1 MKNSIKTEL
10 LEHINESQKDGLT
23 THHEMFN
30 EDYYII
36 GYYQS
41 SQWLKEHGLG
51 ELEAVNICKDFER
64 EHFGEIEDYPDI
76 IGYYRSIEWLKKHGL
91 GREAMRLRYRGTDFD
106 TETLVNHLVYWY
118 GLELCNELNID

>member
-1 MKNSIKTEL
+1 MKNSIRTEL
-10 LEHINESQKDGLT
+10 LEHINESQNDGLT

-51 ELEAVNICKDFER
+51 ELEAVNICRDFER
-64 EHFGEIEDYPDI
+64 EHFGTNIFGDA
-76 IGYYRSIEWLKKHGL
+76 SL
-91 GREAMRLRYRGTDFD
+91 TTFD
-106 TETLVNHLVYWY
+106 NTETLY

>member
-1 MKNSIKTEL
+1 MKNSIRTEL

-23 THHEMFN
+23 THQEIFN

-64 EHFGEIEDYPDI
+64 ENFGEVQTDI
-76 IGYYRSIEWLKKHGL
+76 
-91 GREAMRLRYRGTDFD
+91 DN
-106 TETLVNHLVYWY
+106 TETLVNHLVFWY

>member
-1 MKNSIKTEL
+1 MKNSIRKEL
-10 LEHINESQKDGLT
+10 LEHINESQNDGLT

-41 SQWLKEHGLG
+41 SKWLEEHGLG
-51 ELEAVNICKDFER
+51 ELEAVNICKNFER
-64 EHFGEIEDYPDI
+64 ENFGEV
-76 IGYYRSIEWLKKHGL
+76 H
-91 GREAMRLRYRGTDFD
+91 TDFED

-118 GLELCNELNID
+118 GLELCNELNIE

>member
-1 MKNSIKTEL
+1 MKDSIKTEL
-10 LEHINESQKDGLT
+10 LEHINESQNDGLT
-23 THHEMFN
+23 THDEMFN

-64 EHFGEIEDYPDI
+64 EHFGEVQTDI
-76 IGYYRSIEWLKKHGL
+76 
-91 GREAMRLRYRGTDFD
+91 DN

>member
-10 LEHINESQKDGLT
+10 LEHINESQKDGLK
-23 THHEMFN
+23 THDEMFN
-30 EDYYII
+30 QDYYII

-51 ELEAVNICKDFER
+51 ELEAANICYEFQR
-64 EHFGEIEDYPDI
+64 SHIGEV
-76 IGYYRSIEWLKKHGL
+76 
-91 GREAMRLRYRGTDFD
+91 TTFD
-106 TETLVNHLVYWY
+106 NTETLVNHLVYWY

>member
-1 MKNSIKTEL
+1 MKNSIRTEL
-10 LEHINESQKDGLT
+10 LEHINESLSDGLK
-23 THHEMFN
+23 THDEMFN

-41 SQWLKEHGLG
+41 SQWLEEHGLG

-64 EHFGEIEDYPDI
+64 EIYGDVWTE
-76 IGYYRSIEWLKKHGL
+76 
-91 GREAMRLRYRGTDFD
+91 FD
-106 TETLVNHLVYWY
+106 NTEQLVYNLVFWY

>member
-1 MKNSIKTEL
+1 MKNSIRTEL
-10 LEHINESQKDGLT
+10 LEHINESLSDGLK
-23 THHEMFN
+23 THDEMFN

-41 SQWLKEHGLG
+41 SQWLEEHGLG

-64 EHFGEIEDYPDI
+64 EIYGDVWTE
-76 IGYYRSIEWLKKHGL
+76 
-91 GREAMRLRYRGTDFD
+91 FD
-106 TETLVNHLVYWY
+106 NTEQLVNNLVFWY

>member
-1 MKNSIKTEL
+1 MRNSIKTEL
-10 LEHINESQKDGLT
+10 LEHINESQNDGLT
-23 THHEMFN
+23 THDEMFN

-64 EHFGEIEDYPDI
+64 EHFGEIQ
-76 IGYYRSIEWLKKHGL
+76 
-91 GREAMRLRYRGTDFD
+91 TDFD
-106 TETLVNHLVYWY
+106 NTEQLVNHLVYWY
-118 GLELCNELNID
+118 GLELCMELNID